1 VELSHINQAVG
12 KQLERQLRVG
22 IDEDAHAQDLPGD
35 IGEKAGG
42 LRGGDEAFRLGPEV
56 DAKGIDVLLN
66 EQKGIRRVND
76 ATDLQGG
83 DGRVK
88 EAGEHAGKVDNLA
101 RETKIGFS
109 ALAARREAV
118 QKQGV
123 ETIRIRGARQHNLR
137 NIDVDIPRGKLVVV
151 TGPSGSGKSSL
162 AFHTLYAEG
171 QRRYVECLSAYARQ
185 FLDQLDKPEVDS
197 IEGLSPAIAIEQRS
211 GGGNPRSTVATATEI
226 HDYLRVLFAAA
237 GVPHDPVTGERL
249 ERMTGGQIVEA
260 LAGRAEGTR
269 VVLLAPV
276 PKEEGTDPA
285 RLLGDIQ
292 RQGFVRIRVDGEIL
306 DLEEAAER
314 WPERPVSL
322 ELVVDRLVIRDG
334 VGSRLADSVET
345 ALRICGSEALALV
358 SPPGADHWEEVSFQT
373 SYRNPRTGFVLEALT
388 PKHFSFNAH
397 VGACPACHGLGVT
410 PVCDPGRIIPDESKS
425 LAGGAVRLWPEKG
438 RRGDLLRG
446 QIAGLAKH
454 AGVDLNEAV
463 RDLPEDFRKLLM
475 FGNPEWRKGRRS
487 AADFEGFCPMIE
499 RLRKESKSELI
510 RHTLGRFIGSRR
522 CLTCKGARLR
532 PEVLAVRLMA
542 AGDGRGI
549 HEFSALPVDEALA
562 WVKQVELPEDREGAL
577 RGVVAEIVKRLTFLD
592 DVGLS
597 YLGLARTSGT
607 LSGGESQRI
616 RLASQLGAGLA
627 GVLYVLDEP
636 SIGLHAEDT
645 GRLIGALVRLR
656 DLGNSVVVVEHDEE
670 MMRAADWILDMGP
683 GAGIHGGSLLAA
695 GTLDA
700 VIENKNSPT
709 GRWLS
714 GGAEMPRRSQ
724 PLPVGA
730 GDLWIRGARAHNL
743 ANIDVRI
750 PLGGLVC
757 ITGPSGSGK
766 STLVDAILRRG
777 LARHFGYGRERV
789 GAHDAIEGV
798 EHLGKLVVVDQS
810 AIGKSPRSNAA
821 TYTGAFDHVR
831 ALFAQLP
838 VARQRGYGAGRF
850 SFNVR
855 GGRCEKCQGGG
866 SVKIDMHFLNDIYV
880 PCDACQGRRY
890 NRETLEVTY
899 KGQNIAEVLEMNVEV
914 AAGFFANVPKL
925 AAILRALEDVGLGY
939 LPLGQ
944 AANTL
949 SGGEAQ
955 RVKLAVELA
964 KPAAPHTLY
973 LFDEPTTGLH
983 FGDVARLLAV
993 FDRLVTAGHS
1003 LVVVEHQLD
1012 VIAAAD
1018 WVIDLGPGGGRHG
1031 GSVVAE
1037 GPPATVAN
1045 LPASPTGRALARH
1058 LTRAKP

>member
-1 VELSHINQAVG
+1 LGARPRANVNAVLVEDFS
-12 KQLERQLRVG
+12 R
-22 IDEDAHAQDLPGD
+22 
-35 IGEKAGG
+35 
-42 LRGGDEAFRLGPEV
+42 
-56 DAKGIDVLLN
+56 
-66 EQKGIRRVND
+66 
-76 ATDLQGG
+76 
-83 DGRVK
+83 
-88 EAGEHAGKVDNLA
+88 
-101 RETKIGFS
+101 S
-109 ALAARREAV
+109 ALAGGGDRV
-118 QKQGV
+118 QNRGV
-123 ETIRIRGARQHNLR
+123 DEIRIRGARQHNLR

-185 FLDQLDKPEVDS
+185 FLDQLDKPDVDS
-197 IEGLSPAIAIEQRS
+197 IEGLSPAIAIEQHG
-211 GGGNPRSTVATATEI
+211 GGGNPRSTVATVTEI
-226 HDYLRVLFAAA
+226 HDYLRVLYAAA

-249 ERMTGGQIVEA
+249 ERMTGAQIVDS
-260 LAGRAEGTR
+260 LAARPEGTR

-276 PKEEGTDPA
+276 PKEEGADPA

-314 WPERPVSL
+314 WPDQPVSI
-322 ELVVDRLVIRDG
+322 ELVIDRLVIRDG
-334 VGSRLADSVET
+334 VASRLADSVES
-345 ALRICGSEALALV
+345 ALRVCGSEALALV
-358 SPPGADHWEEVSFQT
+358 SPPGADHWDEVSFQT
-373 SYRNPRTGFVLEALT
+373 SFRNPRTGYVLEALT

-397 VGACPACHGLGVT
+397 AGACPACHGLGVT
-410 PVCDPGRIIPDESKS
+410 PVCDPGRVVPDESKS
-425 LAGGAVRLWPEKG
+425 LADGAVRLWPEKG
-438 RRGDLLRG
+438 RRGDALRG
-446 QIAGLAKH
+446 QVAALAKR
-454 AGVDLNEAV
+454 AEVDLKTPFAE
-463 RDLPEDFRKLLM
+463 LPEDFRNLLF
-475 FGNPEWRKGRRS
+475 FGNPEWRKGRRTT
-487 AADFEGFCPMIE
+487 ADFEGFCPMIN

-522 CLTCKGARLR
+522 CGVCHGARLR
-532 PEVLAVRLMA
+532 PEVLAVRLTA
-542 AGDGRGI
+542 SGTALGI
-549 HEFSALPVDEALA
+549 HEFSGLPVDEALA
-562 WVKQVELPEDREGAL
+562 WLRDVDLPGDRHAAL
-577 RGVVAEIVKRLTFLD
+577 HGVVAEIVKRLTFLD
-592 DVGLS
+592 DVGLG
-597 YLGLARTSGT
+597 YLALARTSGT
-607 LSGGESQRI
+607 LSGGEAQRI

-645 GRLIGALVRLR
+645 GRLIGALQRLR
-656 DLGNSVVVVEHDEE
+656 DLGNTVVVVEHDEE
-670 MMRAADWILDMGP
+670 MMRAADWILDLGP
-683 GAGIHGGSLLAA
+683 GAGIHGGELLAA
-695 GTLDA
+695 GPLAKILAT
-700 VIENKNSPT
+700 ENSPT

-714 GGAEMPRRSQ
+714 GGFRMPRTPQ

-730 GDLWIRGARAHNL
+730 GELWIRGARAHNL

-757 ITGPSGSGK
+757 VSGPSGSGK
-766 STLVDAILRRG
+766 STLIDGILRRG

-789 GAHDAIEGV
+789 GAHAAIEGA
-798 EHLGKLVVVDQS
+798 EFLGKLVVVDQS

-899 KGQNIAEVLEMNVEV
+899 KGQNIAEVLDMNVAA
-914 AAGFFANVPKL
+914 AAGFFSNVPKL
-925 AAILRALEDVGLGY
+925 AAILRALDDVGLGY

-993 FDRLVTAGHS
+993 FDRLVGAGHS

-1012 VIAAAD
+1012 VIASAD
-1018 WVIDLGPGGGRHG
+1018 WVIDLGPGGGKHG
-1031 GSVVAE
+1031 GRVVAQ
-1037 GPPATVAN
+1037 GPPGEIAM
-1045 LPASPTGRALARH
+1045 LPDSPTGRALAHHFQRGNE
-1058 LTRAKP
+1058 